1 MFHGVFDPNKP
12 FDFFFFFCSTFCHP
26 LAQRRTGIMRRF
38 SSEGCLLDI
47 DFFPWKKVALKKTG
61 VDQHRHSGTYTINSE
76 NEDVPTG
83 SAGLIPYIQ
92 KPSECAGHKKELT
105 KEHSVSLE
113 DICDAGVRNNNLLRV
128 CELNEGCR
136 AYSDGQL
143 APPIQNRHE
152 SLEKNDTPSPSTSS
166 SFNLFTSSLNHE
178 HPHKHKLSAAKLHLK
193 SLFGQVRHS
202 AFAVLQQTAR
212 ILRNTNV
219 ILHI

>member
-1 MFHGVFDPNKP
+1 
-12 FDFFFFFCSTFCHP
+12 
-26 LAQRRTGIMRRF
+26 MRRF

-152 SLEKNDTPSPSTSS
+152 SVEKNDTPSPSTSS

-219 ILHI
+219 IYIMWF